1 MIELK
6 LTIQET
12 KNSIKLSSDG
22 HDIGYASRLEVEFTK
37 KLVDYLNKFN
47 TTFER
52 ISRRR
57 GIKMRRM
64 KHD

>member
-6 LTIQET
+6 LRVQET
-12 KNSIKLSSDG
+12 KTSIKLSGRG
-22 HDIGYASRLEVEFTK
+22 HDVLATKLEVEFTK

-47 TTFER
+47 TTFEK
-52 ISRRR
+52 ISRDK
-57 GIKMRRM
+57 GIKMRVV